1 MFLCLLASAS
11 FAGNITIVTESQS
24 NIVETDTVN
33 IDIDSATSMATLSSE
48 DTQIVSRSGEPAIP
62 SKIIKVLLPPD
73 ADLSTVTYVVQSTDH
88 EPVEGALDIKPVPPM
103 GTRIDGVEVI
113 VWPEGKEIANGKDVA
128 IYETNALWPRQD
140 ARIVSTGELR
150 NFKIV
155 EIAVPLALYNPANKK
170 LWLLTDAVVGI
181 EFERTAEIDPVD
193 TLGQER
199 TKNMVLNFGQY
210 ADEYDVES
218 GSTSSTGYTILTTS
232 AIQSASTKLANFV
245 AHKEARGFV
254 VQVVTESEWGGGKGS
269 SAGRKIQSWL
279 QDNYIADDIK
289 YVLLIGNPDPSDGD
303 VPMLREIGYRTDYFY
318 SNLDGDDDRIW
329 EVIVGRIPYYG
340 VPADLDHILQKT
352 MDYENEVNILW
363 RKNVLLPMVP
373 FKIIE
378 GDDKWNEDTPSYQI
392 GEQIKYNQL
401 EPVGISSIRIYHD
414 DYDCDPTP
422 EYILPEPEG
431 ISSTAMY
438 PATCWANNTFG
449 MVVWL
454 THGSPTAAKRIINT
468 DDVPALD
475 DAYPSTTFQGSCLNS
490 APDDPGNLSYELL
503 KNGSI
508 GANGATDLS
517 WYLPGETDYTNTSSI
532 GGMAYQYSNG
542 VVEGQSCGEALAN
555 LKEYLVPGYWKNFLT
570 FTLYG
575 DPSVVVMP

>member
-1 MFLCLLASAS
+1 MSKTKNKCFSFILAMFLCLLASAS

-24 NIVETDTVN
+24 NIVETDTLN
-33 IDIDSATSMATLSSE
+33 INIESDTSMATLSCE
-48 DTQIVSRSGEPAIP
+48 DTQIVSQSGEPAIP

-88 EPVEGALDIKPVPPM
+88 ESVEGALDIKPVPPM

-170 LWLLTDAVVGI
+170 LWLLTDAVVSI

-199 TKNMVLNFGQY
+199 TKTLVLNFGQY
-210 ADEYDVES
+210 SDEYDVES

-232 AIQSASTKLANFV
+232 AIESASTELADFV
-245 AHKEARGFV
+245 AHKESRGFV
-254 VQVVTESEWGGGKGS
+254 VQVVTESEWGGGKGHRAS
-269 SAGRKIQSWL
+269 RNIQRWL
-279 QDNYIADDIK
+279 QNNYITDNIK
-289 YVLLIGNPDPSDGD
+289 YVLLIGDPTCANGDVAMMRELGYPTDFLYSDLTDGD
-303 VPMLREIGYRTDYFY
+303 RM
-318 SNLDGDDDRIW
+318 W

-340 VPADLDHILQKT
+340 VPADLDYILQKR
-352 MDYENEVNILW
+352 MDYENEVNIQW
-363 RKNVLLPMVP
+363 RRNALLPMVP
-373 FKIIE
+373 F
-378 GDDKWNEDTPSYQI
+378 DEDTPCYQA
-392 GEQIKYNQL
+392 GEQIKYNLL
-401 EPVGISSIRIYHD
+401 EPEAIPSIRIYEST
-414 DYDCDPTP
+414 YDLVPPP
-422 EYILPEPEG
+422 EYLFSQI
-431 ISSTAMY
+431 Y
-438 PATCWANNTFG
+438 PATYWANNTFG

-454 THGSPTAAKRIINT
+454 THGSFTSASGIINT
-468 DDVPALD
+468 GDVPSLN
-475 DAYPSTTFQGSCLNS
+475 DAYPSTTFQASCSNS
-490 APDDPGNLSYELL
+490 KPDEPDNLSYELL

-508 GANGATDLS
+508 GANGATSDS
-517 WYLPGETDYTNTSSI
+517 WYYPGETDYTNTSSN
-532 GGMAYQYSNG
+532 GGMAYQYSKL
-542 VVEGQSCGEALAN
+542 VVEGQSSGEALAN
-555 LKEYLVPGYWKNFLT
+555 LKEFLVPGLRDNFLT
-570 FTLYG
+570 FVLYG